1 MYIQV
6 KCLTVNSVNNLICP
20 TFFLQNE
27 RGIFK
32 LNVSL
37 DNCIFSIR
45 EFSAH
50 LHNYLNAGIITW
62 LTLNHMT

>member
-1 MYIQV
+1 MF
-6 KCLTVNSVNNLICP
+6 NSKWCKQFNMSNF
-20 TFFLQNE
+20 FFLQNE

>member
-1 MYIQV
+1 MF
-6 KCLTVNSVNNLICP
+6 NSKWCKQFNMSNF
-20 TFFLQNE
+20 FFLQNE

-37 DNCIFSIR
+37 DNCIFIIR